1 MNTRQYSTIRYYYGI
16 RHCFFFVF
24 FSISVRIS
32 ILLLKTVF
40 YTKTYIY
47 SVTARLLHDMILSL
61 LIIVITTIKV

>member
-1 MNTRQYSTIRYYYGI
+1 
-16 RHCFFFVF
+16 
-24 FSISVRIS
+24 
-32 ILLLKTVF
+32 VF